1 MIGRIARYVSL
12 RAATA
17 LVVAAALPVGLVAA
31 SALVSHP
38 ATPGH
43 TGFTTPNQAGLT
55 IPTASPDLSGL
66 GAGATDTP
74 DATETPEPTDTP
86 DATETPEP
94 TDTPD
99 AAEAA
104 ASTARPT
111 DNHGW
116 LVSQAAEDESLVGGP
131 NDNHGGYVSG
141 IARGD
146 KTNGHTSTCAT
157 RTHGESEGH
166 CIAPAAAPSAS
177 PTPTAT
183 E

>member
-66 GAGATDTP
+66 GAGA
-74 DATETPEPTDTP
+74 TDTP

>member
-38 ATPGH
+38 ATAGH

-86 DATETPEP
+86 DA
-94 TDTPD
+94 
-99 AAEAA
+99 AA
-104 ASTARPT
+104 APESTARPT